1 MELKRIIGKD
11 SKHAMELVR
20 QEFGP
25 DALVVS
31 SHKVNRKFEMIVAVD
46 ITPDPSLIDQADELL
61 IEVRGERKQ
70 VPRFSAVLHGEQKQ
84 EPAMTNDRAQE
95 IVNLFKTEM
104 RLLKKERAQL

>member
-1 MELKRIIGKD
+1 MELKRVIGKD

-46 ITPDPSLIDQADELL
+46 ITPDPSLIDQADDLL
-61 IEVRGERKQ
+61 VEVKAQGEKNRHQLFCGFARRKQ
-70 VPRFSAVLHGEQKQ
+70 NQ
-84 EPAMTNDRAQE
+84 
-95 IVNLFKTEM
+95 I
-104 RLLKKERAQL
+104 RL

>member
-46 ITPDPSLIDQADELL
+46 ITPDPSLIDQADDLL
-61 IEVRGERKQ
+61 IEVQGEQKQ
-70 VPRFSAVLHGEQKQ
+70 VPCFSAVLHGEQKQ
-84 EPAMTNDRAQE
+84 GPAMTNDRAQE

-104 RLLKKERAQL
+104 RLLKKNSRN

>member
-1 MELKRIIGKD
+1 MELKRVIGKD

-46 ITPDPSLIDQADELL
+46 ITPDPSLIDQADDLL
-61 IEVRGERKQ
+61 VEVLKVNRNRHHAFLQYCMANKKRAGYGE
-70 VPRFSAVLHGEQKQ
+70 
-84 EPAMTNDRAQE
+84 
-95 IVNLFKTEM
+95 
-104 RLLKKERAQL
+104 